1 MHEGR
6 MDEISVENYD
16 AEASSL
22 AYEEFEESLVQDVIG
37 NAVEARSDEARSNE
51 IGSKRAGRIP
61 PHDRISEMAVVGGIL
76 LDNESMNA
84 ALEILTPEDFYLR
97 SHQVIFRAM
106 IDLSE
111 RIEPIDAVTLGA
123 ELQKTKSLETAG
135 GIEYISQILDTTP
148 TAANVQYYGRVVRG
162 LSLRRKVIHEVT
174 EIAGSAYQISGEIDS
189 FIDEVESR
197 IFKIAE
203 SRINPAFAKMSEL
216 VKGSIKEVE
225 RLYANQ
231 GQLSGL
237 PSGFTQLDAITS
249 GLQPSDLIIIAGR
262 PAMGKTSL
270 VLSMARHIGLDSR
283 KPVAV
288 FSLEMSKEQIVMRML
303 CAEAKVS
310 NTKVRSGRLA
320 DTDFPRLVDA
330 ASKLAQADIFVDD
343 TPAISILEMRAKAR
357 RLHREKPLAAVIVD
371 YLQLMRGSSR
381 KSERREQ
388 EISEISGGLKA
399 LAKELNVP
407 VIALS
412 QLNRSVESRQD
423 KRPMMAD
430 LRESGAIEQDADIIG
445 FVYRDEVYNPDTQE
459 KGIAE
464 LIISKHRNGAVG
476 TVRLA
481 FQGEFT
487 VFENLAEGPQYDY
500 LGQDLSLA
508 QDEEFI

>member
-1 MHEGR
+1 
-6 MDEISVENYD
+6 MDNL
-16 AEASSL
+16 AEYS
-22 AYEEFEESLVQDVIG
+22 ESLEHL
-37 NAVEARSDEARSNE
+37 NANEDSFVEE
-51 IGSKRAGRIP
+51 ITGATSPASTPRGGRVP
-61 PHDRISEMAVVGGIL
+61 PHDRTSEMAVIGGIL
-76 LDNESMNA
+76 LDNESVNA
-84 ALEILTPEDFYLR
+84 ALELLRPDDFYIR
-97 SHQVIFRAM
+97 AHQVIFQAM
-106 IDLSE
+106 TELSE
-111 RIEPIDAVTLGA
+111 RLEPIDAVTLGA
-123 ELQKTKSLETAG
+123 ELKKSKTLESAG
-135 GIEYISQILDTTP
+135 GLEYVSQVLDTTP
-148 TAANVQYYGRVVRG
+148 TAANVAYYARTVRA

-174 EIAGSAYQISGEIDS
+174 EIAGSAYSVSGEIDS

-197 IFKIAE
+197 IFKISE
-203 SRINPAFAKMSEL
+203 SRINPSFSKMSEL

-231 GQLSGL
+231 GQLSGVS
-237 PSGFTQLDAITS
+237 SGFTQLDILTS

-270 VLSMARHIGLDSR
+270 VLSMARHIGLDSKR
-283 KPVAV
+283 PVAV

-303 CAEAKVS
+303 CAESRVS
-310 NTKVRSGRLA
+310 NSKVRSGKLA

-343 TPAISILEMRAKAR
+343 TPAISVLEMRAKAR
-357 RLHREKPLAAVIVD
+357 RLHREKPLAAVIID
-371 YLQLMRGSSR
+371 YLQLMRGGSR
-381 KSERREQ
+381 KVERREQ
-388 EISEISGGLKA
+388 EISEISGALKA

-412 QLNRSVESRQD
+412 QLNRSVEGRQD

-445 FVYRDEVYNPDTQE
+445 FVYRDEVYNPESTD
-459 KGIAE
+459 KGVAE
-464 LIISKHRNGAVG
+464 LIISKHRSGPVG

-487 VFENLAEGPQYDY
+487 VFENLVEGPQFDY
-500 LGQDLSLA
+500 LGQDLALG